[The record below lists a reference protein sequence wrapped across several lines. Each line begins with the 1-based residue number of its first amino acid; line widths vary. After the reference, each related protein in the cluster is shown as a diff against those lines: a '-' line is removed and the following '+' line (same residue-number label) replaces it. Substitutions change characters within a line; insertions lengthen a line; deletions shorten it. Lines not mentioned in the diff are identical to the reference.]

1 MQPMLDPAVNFM
13 GIPMGMI
20 LIGIGG
26 FMMLVGFLIIRR
38 IVDIEV

>member
-1 MQPMLDPAVNFM
+1 MLDPAVNIM
-13 GIPMGMI
+13 GIPAGMI

-26 FMMLVGFLIIRR
+26 FMMLIGFLIIRR